1 MNVKNIV
8 KVMNFHSLLRVDK
21 SRKAAKKYAYL
32 GDTVADMIDNI
43 VNNRNIMLDFKMLK
57 VDETK
62 PELHI
67 YLGSDMGFCANLNSN
82 VNRELWAEENAY
94 KIIVGRKIHAKQD
107 DDKVL
112 MTMDREDFSKN
123 MEKVFDAVEDAFIN
137 KKYSKICLV
146 YNHYYSASEVEFT
159 KKQLYPM
166 PQHLRSDNT
175 YNEDFAY
182 EGEIEPLLCRLILLY
197 MKYELIVAE
206 EVSNAAVNITRQN
219 TTKES
224 LKKIDEREETRAM
237 LQLKEN
243 REKEFGK
250 VLDNYTKLNSY

>member
-21 SRKAAKKYAYL
+21 SRKSAKKYAYL

-43 VNNRNIMLDFKMLK
+43 VNNRNILLDFKMLK

-82 VNRELWAEENAY
+82 VNKVLWEDEDAY
-94 KIIVGRKIHAKQD
+94 KIIVGRKLHAKQD
-107 DDKVL
+107 DDKVI
-112 MTMDREDFSKN
+112 MTIAREDFSNNIEPTFEIIK
-123 MEKVFDAVEDAFIN
+123 DAFIN
-137 KKYSKICLV
+137 KKYAKICLI

-166 PQHLRSDNT
+166 PQHLRSENN
-175 YNEDFAY
+175 YSEDFAY
-182 EGEIEPLLCRLILLY
+182 EGEIEQLLLNLIILY
-197 MKYELIVAE
+197 MKYEIIVAE

-219 TTKES
+219 TTNES
-224 LKKIDEREETRAM
+224 LKKITEREEKRAM
-237 LQLKEN
+237 LELKEN
-243 REKEFGK
+243 REREFGK